1 MTNKPSRE
9 TTHLQT
15 EDAFE
20 SVKTKTDEPGIIRG
34 VKLLGLRSRNKRN
47 YDTPGVRDSGLKLM
61 EGVQV
66 YIDHPEKADTPRSY
80 RDKFGQIRNVRY
92 EAGKGHFG
100 DLHYNPKHQA
110 AEQFLWDVENSPS
123 TQGFSINSKIK
134 PGKTDR
140 SGDVIVESLEIVR
153 SVDIVAKPA
162 TNSGIFESESPVE
175 DEVMD
180 LETLKKNHPDLFKQ
194 VVKEALGSD
203 ASESEIEMLKKQ
215 HAEAMEQL
223 AEFRKKDELKQL
235 RDAVE
240 ADFAEVFK
248 HSAFTVEIQKEI
260 LECAC
265 EMAEATRKKMKGVVS
280 KLSPML
286 IEVPDEEDDELEL
299 PAKEQEEEDEKKPV
313 KAPYKPGKRSSSGG
327 YSFMESVGL
336 SK

>member
-1 MTNKPSRE
+1 MTKPTPKE
-9 TTHLQT
+9 LIET

-20 SVKTKTDEPGIIRG
+20 SVQTKTEEPGIIRG

-47 YDTPGVRDSGLKLM
+47 YDTPGVRDSGVKLM

-66 YIDHPEKADTPRSY
+66 YIDHPEKAETPRSY
-80 RDKFGQIRNVRY
+80 RDKFGQIKNVRY
-92 EAGKGHFG
+92 VAGKGHYG

-140 SGDVIVESLEIVR
+140 SGDVIVESLEMVR

-162 TNSGIFESESPVE
+162 TNSGIFEGESPEE

-180 LETLKKNHPDLFKQ
+180 LKTLREKHPEL
-194 VVKEALGSD
+194 VKSILEESRDTD
-203 ASESEIEMLKKQ
+203 ANESQIELLKKQ

-223 AEFRKKDELKQL
+223 AEFRKKEEAKQL

-240 ADFAEVFK
+240 ADFDEVFK
-248 HSAFTVEIQKEI
+248 DSPFTVEIQKEI

-265 EMAEATRKKMKGVVS
+265 EMAADTRKKFKGTVS

-286 IEVPDEEDDELEL
+286 IEVPDDDEDDDEK
-299 PAKEQEEEDEKKPV
+299 PAEEQEAEEDEKPV
-313 KAPYKPGKRSSSGG
+313 KKTVPYKPGRKASGS
-327 YSFMESVGL
+327 YNFMDSVGL
-336 SK
+336 KK

>member
-1 MTNKPSRE
+1 MTKSTPKE
-9 TTHLQT
+9 LIET

-20 SVKTKTDEPGIIRG
+20 SIATKAEEPGIIRG

-47 YDTPGVRDSGLKLM
+47 YDTPGVKESGLRLM

-66 YIDHPEKADTPRSY
+66 YIDHPEKAETPRSY

-162 TNSGIFESESPVE
+162 TNSGIFESESPEE

-194 VVKEALGSD
+194 VVKEAQESD
-203 ASESEIEMLKKQ
+203 ASESEVEMLKKQ
-215 HAEAMEQL
+215 NAEAMEQL
-223 AEFRKKDELKQL
+223 AEFRKEKAAKEL

-240 ADFAEVFK
+240 AEFAEVFK
-248 HSAFTVEIQKEI
+248 DSGYTPEIQKEI

-265 EMAEATRKKMKGVVS
+265 EMAESTRKKMKGVVS

-286 IEVPDEEDDELEL
+286 IEVPDDEEDEQEL
-299 PAKEQEEEDEKKPV
+299 PAKEQEEEDKKPV
-313 KAPYKPGKRSSSGG
+313 KAPYKPGKRSSASG
-327 YSFMESVGL
+327 YNFMESVGL

>member
-1 MTNKPSRE
+1 MTK
-9 TTHLQT
+9 TTPKDLIET

-20 SVKTKTDEPGIIRG
+20 SAKTKTDEPGIIRG

-47 YDTPGVRDSGLKLM
+47 YDTPGVRASGLKLM

-66 YIDHPEKADTPRSY
+66 YIDHPEKAETPRSY

-110 AEQFLWDVENSPS
+110 AEQFLWDVENSPN

-134 PGKTDR
+134 PGKTDS
-140 SGDVIVESLEIVR
+140 SGDVIVESLEVVR

-162 TNSGIFESESPVE
+162 TNSGIFESESPEE

-180 LETLKKNHPDLFKQ
+180 LKTLREKHPELVKSILEESKET
-194 VVKEALGSD
+194 D
-203 ASESEIEMLKKQ
+203 ATESEIQALKAQ
-215 HAEAMEQL
+215 HADAMAKLADFQKKEEA
-223 AEFRKKDELKQL
+223 KQL

-240 ADFAEVFK
+240 ADFSDVFK
-248 HSAFTVEIQKEI
+248 DSPITAEIKKEI

-265 EMAEATRKKMKGVVS
+265 EMGEPSRKNLKGVIS
-280 KLSPML
+280 KLNPML
-286 IEVPDEEDDELEL
+286 VEVPDDEEEDL
-299 PAKEQEEEDEKKPV
+299 PADEQEIEEDEKPV
-313 KAPYKPGKRSSSGG
+313 KKTVPYKPGRKPSSS

-336 SK
+336 KSK